1 MFTLAEE
8 RGEPKPAGIQRYSAP
23 QVTAPSDTIECGV
36 SPTSLLS
43 APSRPQESSGEW
55 YDEAWMCLRPLRVP
69 AVVVPLLVSACVGQ
83 VPSHVDTVAY
93 YMAGHDSVHEKD
105 SLALSLAAV
114 ADQASRDF
122 GCPAGTVQAQ
132 ERVSREV
139 YSTQGCGKRGIYV
152 RVARRGQ
159 QVSPLFATGVWIAVT
174 RFVLISRDGPLTV
187 IDEVTPAHQE
197 NKVAD
202 YVIAGRVALDADQAR
217 TTLRDVVTLSAQAAR
232 DLACPREE
240 VVIDFRSLPKEQG
253 VTAEGCGKR
262 ATYTYGRAG
271 ADTFN
276 LMSVVPLS
284 RSDDQA

>member
-1 MFTLAEE
+1 
-8 RGEPKPAGIQRYSAP
+8 
-23 QVTAPSDTIECGV
+23 
-36 SPTSLLS
+36 
-43 APSRPQESSGEW
+43 
-55 YDEAWMCLRPLRVP
+55 
-69 AVVVPLLVSACVGQ
+69 

-93 YMAGHDSVHEKD
+93 YMDGHDSVHEED

-174 RFVLISRDGPLTV
+174 RFVLISRDGPPTV
-187 IDEVTPAHQE
+187 INDVTPAHQE

-202 YVIAGRVALDADQAR
+202 YVIAGRVASDAEEAR
-217 TTLRDVVTLSAQAAR
+217 RILRDFTRLSAQAAR
-232 DLACPREE
+232 ELACPRDE
-240 VVIDFRSLPKEQG
+240 VVVDFRALPKEQG

-262 ATYTYGRAG
+262 ATYAYGRAG
-271 ADTFN
+271 VESFD

-284 RSDDQA
+284 RS